1 MPAKPKRCGKSVNEL
16 SLKAFQHAIRQTHD
30 AEAKIADRVRVNE
43 RFKDQSV
50 WIGEVLVFDLDGHPT
65 ASRCYAWEVD
75 GKVTAVL
82 HEPPVDSPLAAV
94 RAAIASEQ
102 RT

>member
-1 MPAKPKRCGKSVNEL
+1 MNEL
-16 SLKAFQHAIRQTHD
+16 SLKGFQHAIRQTHD